1 LIVSQVI
8 RLIPRQRGGVEI
20 EPLSDDQIV
29 RGLVDHEAFAAR
41 ALVDQHGPY
50 VRRVIYRVL
59 GADDS
64 EHEDIVQEVFT
75 RAIAGIRQLS
85 SPNALRAWLTQ
96 IAVFSARGV
105 IRRRK
110 RSNWLRFLGDLPERA
125 AEEAPASVREA
136 ARAVYQIIEKMPVDE
151 RIPYTLR
158 AMEGLDLVELAS
170 ACGVSVATV
179 RRRLAKAEARFA
191 RLASGYEAL
200 EPWVRST

>member
-1 LIVSQVI
+1 MIVSQVI

>member
-1 LIVSQVI
+1 MSQVI

-20 EPLSDDQIV
+20 EPLTDDQIV
-29 RGLVDHEAFAAR
+29 RGLVDREAFAAR

-50 VRRVIYRVL
+50 VRRVLYRVL
-59 GADDS
+59 GAEDS
-64 EHEDIVQEVFT
+64 EHEDLVQEVFT

-85 SPNALRAWLTQ
+85 SSSALRAWLTQ

-110 RSNWLRFLGDLPERA
+110 RSNWLRFLGEVPDRPA
-125 AEEAPASVREA
+125 DEAPASVREA

-151 RIPYTLR
+151 RIPYSLR
-158 AMEGLDLVELAS
+158 AMEGMDLMELAT

-179 RRRLAKAEARFA
+179 RRRLARAEARFS
-191 RLASGYEAL
+191 RLASTYEAL
-200 EPWVRST
+200 EPWVRTP